1 MSLPLIGFVSLQG
14 VILGLTLLLL
24 AVYGYFTGL
33 NKMLTPL
40 FVSIIAMSIA
50 VIPQFHG
57 WVSENISLIFARQSR
72 YAAYLIIFV
81 VAFFS
86 LRFLFRRLPRLVN
99 LGLPQRADRICGI
112 FAGLLVG
119 FAVCT
124 MLLIF
129 LYGWRLPLEDLYAR
143 SSLGA
148 FICKIWAQT
157 AVLPELHSILYRN
170 PITLI

>member
-1 MSLPLIGFVSLQG
+1 MTLPLIGFVSLQG
-14 VILGLTLLLL
+14 VILGLVLLLL
-24 AVYGYFTGL
+24 CVYGYFAGL
-33 NKMLTPL
+33 NRMLGSL

-57 WVSENISLIFARQSR
+57 WASEGISLIFARQSR

-99 LGLPQRADRICGI
+99 LGLPPQADRVCGI
-112 FAGLLVG
+112 FAGLING
-119 FAVCT
+119 FVACT

-129 LYGWRLPLEDLYAR
+129 IYGWRLPLDGLYAR

-157 AVLPELHSILYRN
+157 AVLPELHSILYVN